1 MNKGEKKRTIGII
14 TYHRAI
20 NYGAILQLYALQKK
34 IKDLGAK
41 SVVIDYRNKKLENN
55 HKKMKLSEC
64 KKVKDF
70 ARYLFLSKHYNNK
83 YDKFRNFS
91 SRYFSLSEPF
101 YNALEIKEKEKKYY
115 RFITGSDQVWNYK
128 INGMDTTYLLDFVR
142 DKNKKASYAASFGV
156 KKIPEEYRQ
165 KYKDLLKDFSF
176 LSVREKQ
183 GAQLL
188 KDLISREA
196 EVVLDPTLL
205 LSKEEWYNLAKKS
218 FKPHLKYILV
228 YAFGRSSNIF
238 NLANH
243 ISKKTGYKI
252 VYISNTYNKNL
263 KIYYVK
269 SAGPEE
275 FLDLFKNAEYIIT
288 NSFHGTAFSIN
299 FNKQFFIE
307 MLPESL
313 GVNSRLE
320 DLLKL
325 FGLQNRIITSSD
337 ADIINEINYEKVNT
351 ILEIEREKSIN
362 FLKNIIS

>member
-1 MNKGEKKRTIGII
+1 
-14 TYHRAI
+14 
-20 NYGAILQLYALQKK
+20 
-34 IKDLGAK
+34 
-41 SVVIDYRNKKLENN
+41 
-55 HKKMKLSEC
+55 
-64 KKVKDF
+64 
-70 ARYLFLSKHYNNK
+70 
-83 YDKFRNFS
+83 
-91 SRYFSLSEPF
+91 
-101 YNALEIKEKEKKYY
+101 
-115 RFITGSDQVWNYK
+115 
-128 INGMDTTYLLDFVR
+128 MDTTYLLDFVR

-156 KKIPEEYRQ
+156 KKIPEEYWQ

-275 FLDLFKNAEYIIT
+275 FLDLLR
-288 NSFHGTAFSIN
+288 
-299 FNKQFFIE
+299 
-307 MLPESL
+307 ML
-313 GVNSRLE
+313 
-320 DLLKL
+320 
-325 FGLQNRIITSSD
+325 
-337 ADIINEINYEKVNT
+337 
-351 ILEIEREKSIN
+351 
-362 FLKNIIS
+362 NI